1 MMLVPTVMLAAA
13 AYANLSWRP
22 IGPAVAG
29 GRVAAVAGTAQDDQ
43 LYYLGSAGG
52 GVWKSSNGGATW
64 EAVFEKESVAAI
76 GAVAIDPTN
85 ERIVWAGTG
94 EANPRN
100 DVSYGNGLYKSTDGA
115 KTWTRVGLAGV
126 WSISRIAI
134 DPRNPRHVVVGAFGD
149 PFKDSPDRG
158 VYVTFDGG
166 RTWSKSLY
174 LSPSSGASDVAM
186 DPQNPNVVYAGMWH
200 FRRIPWTF
208 TSGGPDGGLFKSTD
222 GGRTWQKLTGNGLP
236 SGYTGRIGLAVA
248 PSRPSRVFAL
258 IEAKGGILWRSDDA
272 GLHWT
277 MVSNDT
283 LVDQRPFY
291 FTHIAVDPRNPN
303 HVYGVSEMLSE
314 SKDGGHKFT
323 EIAKDVHVDYHAIW
337 IDPTNPKRIIVGE
350 DGGYALTTDLSHW
363 SFSRNL
369 TIGQIYHVGLSNEN
383 PYRVCVAF
391 QDNGGFCGPENS
403 LDGEG
408 ILDRHWV
415 DVVGGDGVWTVPEPA
430 DPRYVWADLED
441 GALTLFDRTTETS
454 RFIRPY
460 DSFPGSFLGPFDLS
474 AAAYRFNWDS
484 PIAFAPGCAANAFAA
499 WFGGNVVFQ
508 SCDRGETWTA
518 ISPDLTRNIKS
529 HQQPSGG
536 PLAKDVSGAEYS
548 DTLLYIEGSQ
558 IDRGEIWVGTDDGYV
573 QMTRDGGA
581 HWSNVTPPGTPE
593 YARIETT
600 APSPLVAGT
609 AYAIADN
616 HRMGDYAPYIYVTHD
631 YGATWT
637 KIVDGLPANQ
647 YVRTIRPD
655 IRNPYLLYAGTEA
668 GLWISFD
675 GGSHWQDFRINLPT
689 VSVRDIRIQPQF
701 DDLVVA
707 THGRDAWILDDLASI
722 QDLGDAERAGVMLFA
737 ARTGY
742 EYHYHSND
750 LGIYTRFA
758 GENPPK
764 GAILDFYQNAPQK
777 SAPTLEILD
786 STGRLIRTVKGTHK
800 VGGPACEAGGGAQA
814 LAPERSSTL
823 RGPRKSQATCGGK
836 ETPYV
841 SNKAGINRY
850 VWDFTE
856 DAPTKWYGAAKED
869 YQGPKTGA
877 MVVPGT
883 YTARLTLGAATLQ
896 QNVTVKGD
904 PRDDWTLAQYRAGYD
919 YAHRYSVIY
928 GKIDEA
934 LNDLDAIR
942 KSLADAAAKAK
953 NDPSLEREIAAA
965 QARWPAVFGAFTA
978 DYKNDE
984 DSIQRPGSLRE
995 SVPRTGLGGSQW
1007 PPTAAQLDYAKR
1019 FDAAYA
1025 AAMSGYNEYVASL
1038 ASLQTAL
1045 KQAGIKPIDGAN
1057 PLAP

>member
-1 MMLVPTVMLAAA
+1 MMLVSTLLLAAA
-13 AYANLSWRP
+13 AYANLSWRS
-22 IGPAVAG
+22 IGPTIAG

-43 LYYLGSAGG
+43 LYYLGAAGG

-64 EAVFEKESVAAI
+64 EPVFEKEPVAAI

-100 DVSYGNGLYKSTDGA
+100 DVSYGDGVYKSTDGA

-134 DPRNPRHVVVGAFGD
+134 DPANPRHVVVGAFGD

-166 RTWSKSLY
+166 QTWIKSLY
-174 LSPSSGASDVAM
+174 LTPSSGASDVAM
-186 DPQNPNVVYAGMWH
+186 DPKDPNVVYAGMWH
-200 FRRIPWTF
+200 FRRLPWTF
-208 TSGGPDGGLFKSTD
+208 TSGGPDGGLYKSAD
-222 GGRTWQKLTGNGLP
+222 GGRTWKKLTGNGLP
-236 SGYTGRIGLAVA
+236 PGYTGRIGLAIA
-248 PSRPSRVFAL
+248 PSRPNRVFAL

-272 GLHWT
+272 GAHWT
-277 MVSNDT
+277 MVSSDT

-314 SKDGGHKFT
+314 SSDGGRKFH
-323 EIAKDVHVDYHAIW
+323 EIAKGVHVDYHAIW

-350 DGGYALTTDLSHW
+350 DGGYALTTDLEHW

-369 TIGQIYHVGLSNEN
+369 TIGQIYHVGLSDEN
-383 PYRVCVAF
+383 PYRVCAAF

-403 LDGEG
+403 LDNEG
-408 ILDRHWV
+408 ILDRHWI
-415 DVVGGDGVWTVPEPA
+415 DVVGGDGVWTVPDPV
-430 DPRYVWADLED
+430 DPRYVWGDLED
-441 GALTLFDRTTETS
+441 GALTIFDRTTEVS

-460 DSFPGSFLGPFDLS
+460 DAFPGSFLGPFDLS
-474 AAAYRFNWDS
+474 SVPYRFNWDS
-484 PIAFAPGCAANAFAA
+484 PIAFAPWDGHVG

-508 SCDRGETWTA
+508 STDRGQTWSA

-529 HQQPSGG
+529 HQTPSGG

-548 DTLLYIEGSQ
+548 DTILDIEGSS

-573 QMTRDGGA
+573 QMRPSTSSGQALEWR
-581 HWSNVTPPGTPE
+581 NVTPPGTPE
-593 YARIETT
+593 YARIETA
-600 APSPLVAGT
+600 APSPLISGT
-609 AYAIADN
+609 AYVVADN
-616 HRMGDYAPYIYVTHD
+616 HRMGDYAPYVYVTHD
-631 YGATWT
+631 YGASWT
-637 KIVDGLPANQ
+637 AIVNGLPADQ

-655 IRNPYLLYAGTEA
+655 TRNPYLLYAGTES
-668 GLWISFD
+668 GMWISFD
-675 GGSHWQDFRINLPT
+675 AGAHWQDFRLNLPA
-689 VSVRDIRIQPQF
+689 VSVRDIRIQTQF
-701 DDLVVA
+701 NDLVVA
-707 THGRDAWILDDLASI
+707 THGRDAWILDDLGSV
-722 QDLGDAERAGVMLFA
+722 QQLGSAQRAGVMLFA
-737 ARTGY
+737 PRTAY

-764 GAILDFYQNAPQK
+764 GAIVDFYQSGPQK
-777 SAPTLEILD
+777 VAPTLQVFD
-786 STGRLIRTVKGTHK
+786 AGGRAVRTVKGTHK
-800 VGGPACEAGGGAQA
+800 V
-814 LAPERSSTL
+814 
-823 RGPRKSQATCGGK
+823 KGK
-836 ETPYV
+836 DEPYV

-869 YQGPKTGA
+869 YQGPKTGPA
-877 MVVPGT
+877 VVPGT
-883 YTARLTLGAATLQ
+883 YTLALTLGGATLQ
-896 QNVTVKGD
+896 QTVLVKPD
-904 PRDDWTLAQYRAGYD
+904 PRDVWTTAEYQAGYA
-919 YAHRYSVIY
+919 YALKYSIVY

-934 LNDLDAIR
+934 LNNLDAIK
-942 KSLADAAAKAK
+942 KSLATADAAVKD
-953 NDPSLEREIAAA
+953 DPSLRAAIAAA
-965 QARWPAVFGAFTA
+965 QQRRQPVFAAFTA

-995 SVPRTGLGGSQW
+995 SVPRTGFGGPQL

-1025 AAMSGYNEYVASL
+1025 AAMAGYDEYVSSL
-1038 ASLQTAL
+1038 GPLQAAL
-1045 KQAGIKPIDGAN
+1045 KKAGIKALDGTN
-1057 PLAP
+1057 PLTP